1 MASRS
6 VLPRLFDIVEAI
18 ERVRQVL
25 GDLTLEAFEADWEKR
40 WLVERG
46 VEIISEA
53 SRHLP
58 AELKDRHPAIPWKKV
73 AGIGNVLRH
82 NYEAIAAPVMW
93 TLVRDELVPLEQV
106 CREELT
112 AAKAREADGT

>member
-1 MASRS
+1 MVPSK
-6 VLPRLFDIVEAI
+6 LPRLMDIIDSI
-18 ERVRQVL
+18 ERIEEVL
-25 GDLTLEAFEADWEKR
+25 SVVTREEFGAAWQQR

-58 AELKDRHPAIPWKKV
+58 PELKERHPHIPWRNV

-82 NYEAIAAPVMW
+82 NYESVSAAVLWNLAKDDLPA
-93 TLVRDELVPLEQV
+93 LEAV
-106 CREELT
+106 CRLELDI
-112 AAKAREADGT
+112 EG